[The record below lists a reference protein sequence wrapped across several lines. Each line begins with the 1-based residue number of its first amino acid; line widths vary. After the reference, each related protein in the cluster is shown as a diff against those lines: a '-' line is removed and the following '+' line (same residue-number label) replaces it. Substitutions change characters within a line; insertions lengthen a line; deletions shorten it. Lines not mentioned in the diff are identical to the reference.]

1 MRANLNL
8 VLKCILHILL
18 YVWVLCFYIV
28 FLHSPAARGWVVSG
42 SLSALLGCR
51 LGFRAIRSRG
61 LGFSLNQHSGHSYSR
76 SVCFNATAAARIR
89 MNHAGS
95 LHGGVNHTL
104 SHCVCVSTLYAHI
117 NCRSVCH
124 SVCSILFVSLPIA
137 AEWIRSE
144 ESFNCLA
151 MVGGNVTD
159 SCSAA
164 QDVMTHSLCLFID
177 H

>member
-28 FLHSPAARGWVVSG
+28 CLHSPAARGWVVSG

-76 SVCFNATAAARIR
+76 SVCFNATAEARIR

-104 SHCVCVSTLYAHI
+104 SLCVCPHGMPTSTADLCAT
-117 NCRSVCH
+117 VCAAFY
-124 SVCSILFVSLPIA
+124 LFHLPLLQN
-137 AEWIRSE
+137 
-144 ESFNCLA
+144 ESGVKRALIVLQWLVA
-151 MVGGNVTD
+151 MWPTH
-159 SCSAA
+159 AA
-164 QDVMTHSLCLFID
+164 QHRM
-177 H
+177 